1 MAAPPDPRA
10 RTTFV
15 PTHTPVSS
23 PDLCAWCFGAGS
35 LLEAMDCE
43 QEHVYLPIVCGNCS
57 GTGRRAA

>member
-1 MAAPPDPRA
+1 
-10 RTTFV
+10 
-15 PTHTPVSS
+15 VSS